1 MRVPKRR
8 VLSSFALATMLTS
21 PVHAAAPEPEVLAAS
36 TKWNVNY
43 ADDSCRLLRAFGTGD
58 ALTMVVF
65 DRFAPGQ
72 GFKLMLVGK
81 RFAIV
86 RPGSEATLQFGPDEA
101 KQAHSFFSGDLG
113 KGRPALILRGD
124 LRLDAP
130 IERDRA
136 SRKAER
142 EEAPP
147 MSPERIAAVDRLTL
161 TSPLRRPVRFA
172 LGSMQAPFAVLDK
185 CIANLLTKWGIDTQ
199 RHANLSRRAEP
210 TANPGSWLNSSDYP
224 QIAIVKGVQGIV
236 NFRLSVDASGAP
248 TACHIQ
254 QSSRPQEFDKA
265 VCAAMMRRARFAP
278 ALDQAGIALASFF
291 RGTVVFKI

>member
-1 MRVPKRR
+1 MPKRR
-8 VLSSFALATMLTS
+8 VLSSFVLAAMLTTAL
-21 PVHAAAPEPEVLAAS
+21 HAAAPEPEVLAAS

-58 ALTMVVF
+58 DLSMVVF

-72 GFKLMLVGK
+72 DFKLMLVGK
-81 RFAIV
+81 RFGNV
-86 RPGSEATLQFGPDEA
+86 RPGGEATVQFGPDEA

-130 IERDRA
+130 IDRDRS
-136 SRKAER
+136 SRKAAR
-142 EEAPP
+142 EQAPP
-147 MSPERIAAVDRLTL
+147 MSPERIAAVDWLTV
-161 TSPLRRPVRFA
+161 TSPPRRPVRFA
-172 LGSMQAPFAVLDK
+172 LGSMQAPFAALDK
-185 CIANLLTKWGIDTQ
+185 CIANLLTKFGIDTQ
-199 RHANLSRRAEP
+199 RHANLSRRVEP
-210 TANPGSWLNSSDYP
+210 MSKPGSWLNSSDYP
-224 QIAIVKGVQGIV
+224 QIAVVKGAQGIV
-236 NFRLSVDASGAP
+236 NFRLSVDASGTP

-265 VCAAMMRRARFAP
+265 VCAAMMRRARFAS
-278 ALDQAGIALASFF
+278 ALDQAGVALASFF